1 MTDTPIV
8 QMRGITKRFG
18 GVTALQSVD
27 LTAEAGQVL
36 AIVGDNGAGK
46 STLIK
51 VLTGVYQPT
60 EGEILIDGQRVDC
73 LLYTSD
79 AADE

>member
-1 MTDTPIV
+1 MTEPLV
-8 QMRGITKRFG
+8 QMRGITKKFG
-18 GVTALQSVD
+18 GVEALRNVD
-27 LTAEAGQVL
+27 LDAYAGEVL

-60 EGEILIDGQRVDC
+60 AGI
-73 LLYTSD
+73 
-79 AADE
+79 

>member
-1 MTDTPIV
+1 MADTPLV

-18 GVTALQSVD
+18 GVTALQDVD
-27 LTAEAGQVL
+27 LSAYAGEVL

-60 EGEILIDGQRVDC
+60 EGEIFLDGEQVAF
-73 LLYTSD
+73 SNH
-79 AADE
+79 A